1 MLAGFNLNDET
12 ALRWSLG
19 EGGDEQTQLKFVAAL
34 DDPEQFFPLFSAE
47 PVMRLSRGDVDTDLL
62 WPGSP
67 MEFDLQSVSGVASL
81 QFADGSFLPVSS
93 DATGALRFISLFN
106 LAGLVQR
113 SNVNQLFDS
122 GLTFDRANGDIA
134 FNQGVL
140 SVNGFSVR
148 NSGGSLNLVGA
159 LDTNRE
165 TIDGELSV
173 TLPLVDNIPWVAAL
187 AGGLPVAAGA
197 YLASKIFEDQVNR
210 LSSGVYE
217 VTGDIAQPN
226 VRFVRVFDAK
236 ASVSSQDSATS
247 ESERK

>member
-1 MLAGFNLNDET
+1 MRLHFAGRSVKVVMSKLNS
-12 ALRWSLG
+12 SLWRR
-19 EGGDEQTQLKFVAAL
+19 LMI
-34 DDPEQFFPLFSAE
+34 PSNFFPLFSAE
-47 PVMRLSRGDVDTDLL
+47 PVMRLSRGDVDTDLS

-67 MEFDLQSVSGVASL
+67 MEFGLQSVSGVASL

-236 ASVSSQDSATS
+236 ASVSSQDSAAS

>member
-1 MLAGFNLNDET
+1 M
-12 ALRWSLG
+12 
-19 EGGDEQTQLKFVAAL
+19 
-34 DDPEQFFPLFSAE
+34 
-47 PVMRLSRGDVDTDLL
+47 
-62 WPGSP
+62 
-67 MEFDLQSVSGVASL
+67 
-81 QFADGSFLPVSS
+81 
-93 DATGALRFISLFN
+93 
-106 LAGLVQR
+106 QR

-134 FNQGVL
+134 FDQGVL